1 MKAGLWKT
9 QKTRNYDFTPM
20 ILSFSWPK
28 HDAKAP
34 KGSNKDMET
43 RLEFTIIRQEI
54 ADTRLEFV
62 DTRLEFADTRL
73 EFVDTRLEFV
83 DTRLEFADTRLEF
96 VDTRLEFTI
105 FRQDIAIIRSYF
117 WGRVRKFVFRVF
129 GYVLVWGCFFD

>member
-1 MKAGLWKT
+1 
-9 QKTRNYDFTPM
+9 M

-28 HDAKAP
+28 DDTKAP

-54 ADTRLEFV
+54 ADTRLEI
-62 DTRLEFADTRL
+62 ADTRL

-83 DTRLEFADTRLEF
+83 DTRLEIADTRLEIADTRLEF
-96 VDTRLEFTI
+96 ADTRLEFTI

-117 WGRVRKFVFRVF
+117 WPCCGF
-129 GYVLVWGCFFD
+129 GEGFLKNNSGCGSALLAIWARAMRS

>member
-73 EFVDTRLEFV
+73 EF
-83 DTRLEFADTRLEF
+83 ADTRLEF